1 MRRRGRWG
9 TLIMVLV
16 GTTMPLWEGQA
27 RLPQESEAA
36 FIVGGTVQSTT
47 ADRLV
52 LIADEGRLDARRAPE
67 KLTFVV
73 TSETQILWGSQHLA
87 AVELQYGDVVIVR
100 YHEHSGQKV
109 AGAIWALVA
118 RARDLSPAHTAEA
131 AAEAAYAQANRLL
144 EAAYV
149 QEALP
154 YLNRAIALW
163 PKLLRA
169 YSRRG
174 YVYTVLAVQEADA
187 ATQQR
192 SRARA
197 LADYTAAI
205 DMGRQQGVIAAGWH
219 NNRGVLYQQL
229 EDHEHAL
236 QDFTVA
242 LRIDPTYGLAW
253 RNRAHLRR
261 ILGDWEGALA
271 DLTQLID
278 LEPGVGKWYCQRG
291 ALWQRQEAAGMARQ
305 DFQRCLTLDPSLREQ
320 YPEGTDAA
328 RRESEG

>member
-1 MRRRGRWG
+1 
-9 TLIMVLV
+9 MVLV

-27 RLPQESEAA
+27 RLPQESDAG
-36 FIVGGTVQSTT
+36 FIVGGTVQSTA

-52 LIADEGRLDARRAPE
+52 LITGEGRLDARRAPE
-67 KLTFVV
+67 KLTFVL
-73 TSETQILWGSQHLA
+73 TPETQILWGSQHLA
-87 AVELQYGDVVIVR
+87 AVELQFGDVVIVH
-100 YHEHSGQKV
+100 YHEQSGQEV
-109 AGAIWALVA
+109 ARAVWALVA
-118 RARDLSPAHTAEA
+118 RARELSPAHTAEA

-144 EAAYV
+144 DAAYV
-149 QEALP
+149 REALP

-163 PKLLRA
+163 PKFLRA

-174 YVYTVLAVQEADA
+174 YVYTALAVQEADSA
-187 ATQQR
+187 AQQR

-205 DMGRQQGVIAAGWH
+205 DMGRRQGVIAAGWH
-219 NNRGVLYQQL
+219 NNRGILYQQL
-229 EDHEHAL
+229 QDHEHAL

-278 LEPGVGKWYCQRG
+278 LEPEVGKWYCQRG
-291 ALWQRQEAAGMARQ
+291 LLWQRQEATGLARQ

-320 YPEGTDAA
+320 YPEATDAA
-328 RRESEG
+328 RHESEG